1 MKQLC
6 NVLVLICAA
15 LILSINAAFAAD
27 FTANTT
33 NPTLTTALN
42 KLESIGKYDVINVI
56 QGQNST
62 GKPIKILFRN
72 LAVYGQGTCEAVTG
86 KTASGSL
93 VIMINNIH
101 EDAPVEAI
109 ACLIAHESVH
119 HANTKTF
126 AEELRAWTKETTTW
140 IAFTQENP
148 DLKVSDS
155 KLVKRENYLAKLYS
169 QDGNQ
174 TTSIEHIIATN
185 SAYQNLK

>member
-1 MKQLC
+1 MKKLC

-15 LILSINAAFAAD
+15 LIFSINAAFATD

-42 KLESIGKYDVINVI
+42 KLESIGKYDVINVL

-126 AEELRAWTKETTTW
+126 AEELRAWTKETMTW

-148 DLKVSDS
+148 DLKLSDS
-155 KLVKRENYLAKLYS
+155 KLVKRENYLARLYAK
-169 QDGNQ
+169 DGNQ
-174 TTSIEHIIATN
+174 TTSIEQIIATN

>member
-1 MKQLC
+1 MKKLC

-15 LILSINAAFAAD
+15 LILSINAAFATD

-42 KLESIGKYDVINVI
+42 KLESIGKDDVINVI

-126 AEELRAWTKETTTW
+126 AEELRAWTKETMTW

-148 DLKVSDS
+148 DLKISDS
-155 KLVKRENYLAKLYS
+155 KLVKRENYLAKLYA

>member
-1 MKQLC
+1 MKKLC
-6 NVLVLICAA
+6 NVLVLLCVA
-15 LILSINAAFAAD
+15 LTFSISAAFAGD

-33 NPTLTTALN
+33 NPTLTSALN
-42 KLESIGKYDVINVI
+42 KLESIGKTDVINVI

-62 GKPIKILFRN
+62 GRPIKILFRN

-93 VIMINNIH
+93 VIMINDIH
-101 EDAPVEAI
+101 ENAPIEAI

-119 HANTKTF
+119 EAHTGTF
-126 AEELRAWTKETTTW
+126 AEELKAWTKETTTW
-140 IAFTQENP
+140 VAFTNENP
-148 DLKVSDS
+148 DLKLADS
-155 KLVKRENYLAKLYS
+155 KLVKRENYLAKLYT
-169 QDGNQ
+169 QDGYQ